1 MWIKLQG
8 TVLVALYSLPLLPC
22 YQCRQLKDSGV
33 DFFDLNSIS
42 WLPIS
47 FEMSS
52 LTSINPINKSFINRI
67 FYFAN
72 LTLVIF
78 CQSLIMSKIEQ
89 PP

>member
-1 MWIKLQG
+1 MWIKLQE
-8 TVLVALYSLPLLPC
+8 TVLVAPYSLCLLPC
-22 YQCRQLKDSGV
+22 FLWGQLIDSGV

-42 WLPIS
+42 WSPIS

-52 LTSINPINKSFINRI
+52 LTSTDTINESFINRI

-78 CQSLIMSKIEQ
+78 CQSLIASKIEQ